1 MTVETSRRT
10 HAALRFLTLFLL
22 HSSLLLSAC
31 GFHLRG
37 TRATEW
43 PAAIPEVRVRVA
55 DSRAAY
61 EPLKL
66 EMESALRAQAGVA
79 IVETDEAAQLEL
91 SGERSDSRVLSV
103 GSSGRVSEYLLRYEV
118 SFRFLDAHGKELL
131 ASQTVRLLRDYT
143 FDPAN
148 VLAKER
154 EEDELKAAMRRDA
167 VQQILRRLSRALAG
181 A

>member
-1 MTVETSRRT
+1 MRV
-10 HAALRFLTLFLL
+10 ALIALAGA
-22 HSSLLLSAC
+22 LLLSAC

-66 EMESALRAQAGVA
+66 EMESTLRTQAGVA
-79 IVETDEAAQLEL
+79 IVESDEAAQLVL

-118 SFRFLDAHGKELL
+118 SFRFLGTDGQELV

-143 FDPAN
+143 FDPTN

-154 EEDELKAAMRRDA
+154 EESELKAAMRRDA
-167 VQQILRRLSRALAG
+167 VQQILRRLSRGLAG
-181 A
+181 ERPAPGAAGA